1 MDQNILDEE
10 TMVNVVLLKC
20 GHSLH
25 SQCVQN
31 KFCVCQN
38 VSVEGSNYWNN
49 YTPSDVKPVRV
60 GKETTRKIKGLHLRI
75 PSTKKQL
82 YFRECTNIKPY
93 YQKRLWP
100 KKIKSYL
107 RMLILL
113 WITILWRKKD
123 VLTKCKLSIP

>member
-49 YTPSDVKPVRV
+49 YTLSDVKSVRI
-60 GKETTRKIKGLHLRI
+60 GKETTRKIKRLHLRI

-82 YFRECTNIKPY
+82 YFRECTYINHY
-93 YQKRLWP
+93 YQKDYDLKRLRVIWGCWFCYGSQYSEG
-100 KKIKSYL
+100 KKMS
-107 RMLILL
+107 
-113 WITILWRKKD
+113 
-123 VLTKCKLSIP
+123 